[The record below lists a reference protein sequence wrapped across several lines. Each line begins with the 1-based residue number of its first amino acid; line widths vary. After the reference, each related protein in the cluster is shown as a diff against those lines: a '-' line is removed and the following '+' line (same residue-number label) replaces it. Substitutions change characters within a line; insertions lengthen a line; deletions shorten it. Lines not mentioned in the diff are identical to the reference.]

1 MGKDYYQILQ
11 ITRIAKDSEIKS
23 AYRRLA
29 LKIHPLKNI
38 DDHNAVYK
46 FNDLAEAYDVLSD
59 HKRRAI
65 YDQYGS
71 EGLKNGVPIGP
82 DHEWSE
88 GYVFHG
94 NAEKIF
100 RDFFGE
106 FYTNAEQDRTLS
118 FGGIDGRGRI
128 KKDSPIIRD
137 LLLSLEDC
145 YHGAIKKIKIS
156 RRALNDDG
164 ITSSIREKILSI
176 TVKRGWLPG
185 TKIMFEG
192 EGDQGPNNIPS
203 DLIFTVKDK
212 PHLTFHRENTDLI
225 YTAKISLGHALI
237 GITLH
242 IEHLD
247 GRLLDIPIN
256 EIVSTTKTVSSTEHN
271 DDDDF
276 ISTADNIKKTRSM
289 KSDDQSTELKSL
301 NRQPPRKR
309 REKLSKTEQ
318 DELDLALKLSKET
331 VQSNETSIEIPIS
344 TDDKENLSST
354 STVLSNGMNK
364 YFKNKKKDK
373 ILLMFILESKTTIEK
388 ESEEQDEN
396 SLPKSKRIKLDEEE
410 ENIDENESNSEEEE
424 EEEEDI
430 DEEEQEP
437 TSRKKSIRKTEK
449 NKKNSEI
456 STVTSS
462 DCRKITRGQQ
472 KSSVP
477 TMDLS
482 KKKSNVPLGFPTNK
496 IIIPSL
502 QTSRVGLSRKIS
514 VIKPLHPK
522 LNQRAIHE

>member
-256 EIVSTTKTVSSTEHN
+256 EIVRPGYKKRIPDHGMPLMTDSDKYGDLIIEFDVIYPYGLN
-271 DDDDF
+271 PDQKLY
-276 ISTADNIKKTRSM
+276 IK
-289 KSDDQSTELKSL
+289 E
-301 NRQPPRKR
+301 
-309 REKLSKTEQ
+309 
-318 DELDLALKLSKET
+318 ALINN
-331 VQSNETSIEIPIS
+331 QN
-344 TDDKENLSST
+344 
-354 STVLSNGMNK
+354 NK
-364 YFKNKKKDK
+364 KHQQHGHNKKKH
-373 ILLMFILESKTTIEK
+373 
-388 ESEEQDEN
+388 
-396 SLPKSKRIKLDEEE
+396 
-410 ENIDENESNSEEEE
+410 
-424 EEEEDI
+424 
-430 DEEEQEP
+430 
-437 TSRKKSIRKTEK
+437 
-449 NKKNSEI
+449 
-456 STVTSS
+456 
-462 DCRKITRGQQ
+462 
-472 KSSVP
+472 
-477 TMDLS
+477 
-482 KKKSNVPLGFPTNK
+482 
-496 IIIPSL
+496 IIH
-502 QTSRVGLSRKIS
+502 G
-514 VIKPLHPK
+514 
-522 LNQRAIHE
+522 E